1 MAAVEAKRSMTPD
14 GPKILVAGAIN
25 TDLVARVMR
34 APEAGETVT
43 GTSFEIFG
51 GGKGANQAV
60 AAARSG
66 ARVAML
72 GAVGR
77 DDFGASRL
85 ADLKSESIST
95 RTVFQPDGYSSGVA
109 LITVEDAGQNRI
121 AYVPGATH
129 SVNADQ
135 ALDALAD
142 WNPVCVLTTLELP
155 HTALQALYR
164 AARSAGVTVICNAT
178 PEPDEDKE
186 LAFSADILVVNETE
200 ALALLGRAGEPSDWV
215 DVAHELAGAG
225 PSFVVI
231 TLGSS
236 GALVSGGGNGLVI
249 AAMQVGVVDTTGA
262 GDAFCGAFATE
273 LAMGADVFDAARV
286 GVVAGSLAVT
296 KAGAQPSMPTRAEIE
311 ERLNS

>member
-1 MAAVEAKRSMTPD
+1 MTSD
-14 GPKILVAGAIN
+14 GPRILVAGAIN
-25 TDLVARVMR
+25 TDLVARVGR

-77 DDFGASRL
+77 DDFGAGRL
-85 ADLKSESIST
+85 ADLSSEDIST
-95 RTVFQPDGYSSGVA
+95 RTVFQPEGYSSGVA
-109 LITVEDAGQNRI
+109 LITVENAGQNRI
-121 AYVPGATH
+121 AYVPGATL
-129 SVNADQ
+129 SIVVDQ
-135 ALDALAD
+135 ALDALAE
-142 WNPVCVLTTLELP
+142 WKPVCVLTTLELP
-155 HTALQALYR
+155 HDALQALYR

-178 PEPDEDKE
+178 PEPDEGKE

-200 ALALLGRAGEPSDWV
+200 ALALLGRSGEPGDWV
-215 DVAHELAGAG
+215 DVARELADAG
-225 PSFVVI
+225 PSCVVI

-236 GALVSGGGNGLVI
+236 GALVSGGGNDLVI

-273 LAMGADVFDAARV
+273 LAMGADPFDAARV

-296 KAGAQPSMPTRAEIE
+296 KAGAQPSMPTRTEIE
-311 ERLNS
+311 ARLNS